1 MGMSEQLKNLL
12 LTTLIVLAIFLLW
25 ALSIG
30 ATYWDTSRRKLS
42 GIQTVLWMMLV
53 VLLPGIGFAAYL
65 FSKLLLS
72 LPSSGREPAL
82 RGPQQRITQQRRV
95 PGSSLGSGT
104 IPAAELARSTFPGG
118 DLPPGT
124 DRALAAQA
132 RKHRLAVVEGPQTGR
147 EYPLSALPA
156 RIGRGP
162 QADIRLD
169 EDLGVS
175 RQHAEIYEQSGM
187 LRIRDLRSTHGTYVN
202 DFSIDDKSLEPGDRI
217 QVGVSTLVVDMK
229 EKKR

>member
-1 MGMSEQLKNLL
+1 MSEQLKNLL

-30 ATYWDTSRRKLS
+30 ATYWDSSRRKLS
-42 GIQTVLWMMLV
+42 GAQTTLWMILV

-72 LPSSGREPAL
+72 LPSPGREPE
-82 RGPQQRITQQRRV
+82 RKFQQRITQQKRA
-95 PGSSLGSGT
+95 PEYNLGSGT
-104 IPAAELARSTFPGG
+104 IPAADLARSAIPAG
-118 DLPPGT
+118 DLTPGT
-124 DRALAAQA
+124 DRALAARA
-132 RKHRLAVVEGPQTGR
+132 RKHYLAVTGGPQTGR
-147 EYPLSALPA
+147 EYALNNLPA

-217 QVGVSTLVVDMK
+217 QVGVSILVVDKK
-229 EKKR
+229 EKR

>member
-1 MGMSEQLKNLL
+1 MSEQLKNLL

-30 ATYWDTSRRKLS
+30 ATYWDSSRRKLS
-42 GIQTVLWMMLV
+42 GAQTALWMILV
-53 VLLPGIGFAAYL
+53 VLLPGVGFAAYL

-72 LPSSGREPAL
+72 LPSPGRDPV
-82 RGPQQRITQQRRV
+82 RQPQQRITQQKRQAEYNI
-95 PGSSLGSGT
+95 GSGT
-104 IPAAELARSTFPGG
+104 IPAAELARSTFPGSE
-118 DLPPGT
+118 LTPGT

-147 EYPLSALPA
+147 EYALSSLPA

-229 EKKR
+229 EKRK